1 MGDVLGDGE
10 FRYRV
15 ETHWG
20 KLPTGLRLGDVAAIA
35 VGPSDEV
42 YLFNRSENSNG
53 RARSQRR
60 IPVILGRRGLR
71 QPARTSHRPG

>member
-42 YLFNRSENSNG
+42 YLFNRSETSMVVLDRNG
-53 RARSQRR
+53 AF
-60 IPVILGRRGLR
+60 L
-71 QPARTSHRPG
+71 

>member
-42 YLFNRSENSNG
+42 YLFNRSETPMVVLDRNG
-53 RARSQRR
+53 AFL
-60 IPVILGRRGLR
+60 LGRRGLR